1 MRRIGY
7 IVLGVIAGLLA
18 LILLAWFALFYSP
31 PGRTLVKGIVTDQLG
46 AALDSKA
53 EIGSLS
59 GGLPGH
65 IVATD
70 LTLADARGEPWL
82 TAERLELRWRPL
94 GLLRKSIIVDEAR
107 LINASLL
114 GDPPESEDPE
124 PEDARQIRVRDS
136 LPRIEIAGLEID
148 NFKAAIN
155 GEQHTLDA
163 TGSIRLNGP
172 DIALFL
178 NAQSEAGAD
187 QTAIAF
193 AKSPESGRF
202 TLDANL
208 YAEADGIIATLLGLR
223 GQSELRLSGDGPVD
237 EAVITIEGNVG
248 YYGEISAEIAG
259 SFDEFDG
266 ADINAAI
273 TPGRR
278 FEGVEELSGPVSLS
292 ARYDVNRNGG
302 ALTIAGLSTAF
313 AEIEGHLDW
322 RAPRGFV
329 EEFNADL
336 NAVLAEDYQPTVQKV
351 AGRDLNIKASLD
363 WRRNDYTLN
372 TTITGPLATLTVRN
386 GRTDLRDSVSGQTR
400 LEAAARQE
408 SDFWL
413 TNGLTLDTQLDI
425 NFDDAVRLDEAAVTT
440 GDGSRFTG
448 DAAYGLKDKSL
459 TVDGDVVLT
468 PSFAALVLPD
478 ATPEGNITGDVKLSG
493 PLDRFTLEAA
503 IEAPALK
510 FEDGTFPP
518 MNLNAALSGLP
529 SLPTGEVSAR
539 ASNGAPRRLD
549 AQLRSSEDGT
559 IRIPSLSYAG
569 RGFTLGGSA
578 QINADRQ
585 TVNLDLTYKGED
597 NAEPWPGVN
606 AEGAASAK
614 GVLSRDGALNR
625 MTVTADAFAMND
637 LSVSGLDLT
646 AEGPPGAVRVRAEA
660 AQFETGAAGVISDIA
675 AAGVV
680 NASGPTTLQL
690 NRLEAVIQD
699 NEARLTEPAR
709 LDFSD
714 GVGIDTLRLNWGAS
728 GTIALDG
735 AFSPQR
741 WRADARLTQVTIP
754 GADGQITGQFA
765 LDTNGDIPARGTFTL
780 RSLLLNK
787 EDASISGRAV
797 WNGETLRLT
806 DQESDET
813 LRMDVRLP
821 MRLARQPNISIDTSG
836 ELSGEVRYNGDMQA
850 IAAYL
855 PPVLQ
860 TIEGLLTADFTLRGT
875 FAEPDVSGRAQLRNG
890 AYTEIESGFS
900 LAGLHAEAEA
910 SYSAAGT
917 SSVNLTGGARGAG
930 QSGEDTIT
938 FDGDMTLGE
947 ESALDFTVNFN
958 NAELSA
964 HPVNQVR
971 ADGQLKLSGPLD
983 DLKADGDISI
993 TELNAEIIAP
1003 ESTGL
1008 VDIEVVAV
1016 DADGDGRPDDL
1027 SGPPDDNGLDFEIR
1041 IKADDRVFI
1050 RGRGLESEWSADVR
1064 AVDGREQPVVLGSV
1078 NLRRGWLDF
1087 SGRRFELTRGSI
1099 DFDQQQEN
1107 DPRLDI
1113 RAELNAGDGVT
1124 AAIVASGRASDPSI
1138 ELTSTPSMPSEDVMS
1153 LILFGKPAENLSA
1166 LESLQTAQALASL
1179 GGIGPFG
1186 GGGGGLTGKLRR
1198 VVGLDLLN
1206 VDIDPESGGG
1216 SLTVGK
1222 YVAEGFFVSASQ
1234 DAQGRNG
1241 SVSVKYEITDNI
1253 TVETELEQ
1261 EGDQTVSANWKK
1273 DF

>member
-1 MRRIGY
+1 MRRVVY
-7 IVLGVIAGLLA
+7 IALGVVAGLFA

-31 PGRTLVKGIVTDQLG
+31 PGRNLVKGLVSDQLG
-46 AALDSKA
+46 GALNSEA

-65 IVATD
+65 IIATD
-70 LTLADARGEPWL
+70 IALTDAEGEPWL

-94 GLLRKSIIVDEAR
+94 GLLRKSIIVDEAA
-107 LINASLL
+107 LVNARLL
-114 GDPPESEDPE
+114 GDPPESDKPE
-124 PEDARQIRVRDS
+124 PADARQIRVRDS
-136 LPRIEIAGLEID
+136 LPHIEVASLDID
-148 NFKAAIN
+148 NFEAAIN
-155 GEQHTLDA
+155 GERHSLDA
-163 TGSIRLNGP
+163 TGSIRLDGP

-178 NAQSEAGAD
+178 NASSEAGAD

-202 TLDANL
+202 TLDASL
-208 YAEADGIIATLLGLR
+208 YAEADGVIASLLGLK
-223 GQSELRLSGDGPVD
+223 GPTALRLAGDGPVD

-248 YYGEISAEIAG
+248 YYGEASAEITG

-266 ADINAAI
+266 ADINVVI
-273 TPGRR
+273 TPGQR
-278 FEGVEELSGPVSLS
+278 FEGVKELSGPVSFS
-292 ARYDVNRNGG
+292 ARYDANDNGG
-302 ALTIAGLSTAF
+302 ALTIMGLSTVF
-313 AEIEGHLDW
+313 ADIEGHLDW
-322 RAPRGFV
+322 RSPRGFV
-329 EEFNADL
+329 QQLNADL
-336 NAVLAEDYQPTVQKV
+336 HAVLAEEYQPTVQEI
-351 AGRDLNIKASLD
+351 AGRELDINASLD
-363 WRRNDYTLN
+363 WRRNDYRLN
-372 TTITGPLATLTVRN
+372 ASISGPLASLTIEN
-386 GRTDLRDSVSGQTR
+386 GRTDLRDSISGKAR
-400 LEAAARQE
+400 LEAAARE
-408 SDFWL
+408 DGAFWL
-413 TNGLTLDTQLDI
+413 VNGLTLDAAL
-425 NFDDAVRLDEAAVTT
+425 NLNLSEAVRLNNATATT
-440 GDGSRFTG
+440 GDGSRFSG
-448 DAAYGLKDKSL
+448 AAAYGFGDGAL
-459 TVDGDVVLT
+459 TVDGDITLT
-468 PSFAALVLPD
+468 PSFASLVLPG
-478 ATPEGNITGDVKLSG
+478 ATPQGNITGDVKLSG
-493 PLDRFTLEAA
+493 PLDRFTLETA
-503 IEAPALK
+503 IEAPALT
-510 FEDGTFPP
+510 FEDGSFPP

-529 SLPTGEVSAR
+529 RLPTGEISAR
-539 ASNGAPRRLD
+539 ASNGAPRRLN

-578 QINADRQ
+578 QINPDRQ
-585 TVNLDLTYKGED
+585 TVNLDLSYEGED
-597 NAEPWPGVN
+597 GAEPWPGVN

-646 AEGPPGAVRVRAEA
+646 AEGPPGAVRVRLEA
-660 AQFETGAAGVISDIA
+660 SELETGAVGTIA
-675 AAGVV
+675 DLSASGVV
-680 NASGPTTLQL
+680 NASGTTSLQL
-690 NRLEAVIQD
+690 NSFEAIITD
-699 NEARLTEPAR
+699 NEARLVEPAR
-709 LDFSD
+709 FDFSD
-714 GVGIDTLRLNWGAS
+714 GAAVDNLRLAWGANGAIVLS
-728 GTIALDG
+728 G
-735 AFSPQR
+735 AFSPDR
-741 WRADARLTQVTIP
+741 WRAEAQVTDAAIP
-754 GADGQITGQFA
+754 GADGQITGQVS
-765 LDTNGDIPARGTFTL
+765 LDTNKDTPARGTFTL

-806 DQESDET
+806 DQENEET

-821 MRLARQPNISIDTSG
+821 MRLVREPSISVEMSG
-836 ELSGEVRYNGDMQA
+836 ELSGEVRYDGDMQA

-860 TIEGLLTADFTLRGT
+860 TIEGELTANFTLGGT
-875 FAEPDVSGRAQLRNG
+875 LAEPDLSGQANLTGG

-900 LAGLHAEAEA
+900 IAGLHAQAEA
-910 SYSAAGT
+910 SYGGGASRV
-917 SSVNLTGGARGAG
+917 SLTGGARGAG
-930 QSGEDTIT
+930 QSGGDTIT
-938 FDGDMTLGE
+938 FNGDMTLGE
-947 ESALDFTVNFN
+947 ESALDFTVNFD
-958 NAELSA
+958 NAEMSA

-971 ADGQLKLSGPLD
+971 ADGELKLSGPLN
-983 DLKADGDISI
+983 DLTADGDISI

-1016 DADGDGRPDDL
+1016 DANGGGQPEDL
-1027 SGPPDDNGLDFEIR
+1027 AGPPADNGLDFEIR

-1064 AVDGREQPVVLGSV
+1064 AIDGREQPVILGSV

-1087 SGRRFELTRGSI
+1087 SGRRFELTRGAI
-1099 DFDQQQEN
+1099 DFDRQQEN
-1107 DPRLDI
+1107 NPRLDI
-1113 RAELNAGDGVT
+1113 RAELDAGDGVT
-1124 AAIVASGRASDPSI
+1124 AAIVVSGRADDPSI

-1186 GGGGGLTGKLRR
+1186 GGGGGVTSKLRR
-1198 VVGLDLLN
+1198 AVGLDLLN

-1234 DAQGRNG
+1234 DAQGRSG